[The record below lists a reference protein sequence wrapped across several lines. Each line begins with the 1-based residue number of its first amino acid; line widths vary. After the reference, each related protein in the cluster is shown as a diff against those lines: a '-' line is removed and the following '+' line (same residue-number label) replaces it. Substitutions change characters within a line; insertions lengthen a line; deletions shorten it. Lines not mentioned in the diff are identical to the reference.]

1 MTEKVEM
8 DSFFAKQNQQKLY
21 AIIFTSS
28 ILIFHFVSY
37 ELSESQ
43 KTQPILYPS
52 KKTKIPN
59 KNQVEIFILRNGVG
73 DKKTSTGTAIFYIS
87 YRTRAAKL

>member
-1 MTEKVEM
+1 MADKIEM

-28 ILIFHFVSY
+28 NLMFHFVSY

-43 KTQPILYPS
+43 KTQSILYPS
-52 KKTKIPN
+52 KKQNFK
-59 KNQVEIFILRNGVG
+59 
-73 DKKTSTGTAIFYIS
+73 
-87 YRTRAAKL
+87 